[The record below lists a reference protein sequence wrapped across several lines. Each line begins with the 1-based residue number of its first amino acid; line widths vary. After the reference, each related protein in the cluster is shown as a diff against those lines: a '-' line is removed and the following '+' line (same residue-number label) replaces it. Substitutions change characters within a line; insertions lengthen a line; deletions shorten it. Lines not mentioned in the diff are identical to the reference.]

1 MFKEAFTGIIVLF
14 LFYLFCIFLLK
25 KNNKAL
31 SKLIITATVIFCI
44 ANTVYNFLNIIPD
57 YYMDIVNGRF
67 RYGTFS
73 GNLFAYSD
81 EFMFQDEIIFP
92 VLKNRSVSLDK
103 NADFYEKFIS
113 LFAEN
118 YERIEIPEE
127 TRQTVVS
134 HQNDFNFRHEFSCI
148 GIMDYVTEGIPEEL
162 LPSFE
167 EEIYPTLYINT
178 DSLKNQSRLV
188 ILMEQDYSLYVMS
201 EAYYRSIAGGKQHE

>member
-1 MFKEAFTGIIVLF
+1 MFKEAFAGIIVLF
-14 LFYLFCIFLLK
+14 LFYLFCIFLYH
-25 KNNKAL
+25 KNKKAL
-31 SKLIITATVIFCI
+31 SYLIIAAAAIFCI

-92 VLKNRSVSLDK
+92 ILKNRSVSLDQ
-103 NADFYEKFIS
+103 NAGFYEKFIS
-113 LFAEN
+113 LYAED
-118 YERIEIPEE
+118 YASIEISEE
-127 TRQTVVS
+127 ARQTIVS
-134 HQNDFNFRHEFSCI
+134 HQRDFHFCHEFSCI
-148 GIMDYVTEGIPEEL
+148 GIMDYVTEEIPTEL
-162 LPSFE
+162 VPSFE

-201 EAYYRSIAGGKQHE
+201 EAYYQSIAGGMEHE